1 MGCKFEKFQ
10 LVLKTNQENK
20 DIELHLVDGGTIK
33 LTFLN
38 TEIFDMAN
46 GSTFVLGR
54 AVDQEAGFIDELCVY
69 SSEEEHWKKQ

>member
-10 LVLKTNQENK
+10 LVLKTDQEDK

-46 GSTFVLGR
+46 GSTFVVGR
-54 AVDQEAGFIDELCVY
+54 AIDQEVGSFDELYVY
-69 SSEEEHWKKQ
+69 SSEEEHWKQ